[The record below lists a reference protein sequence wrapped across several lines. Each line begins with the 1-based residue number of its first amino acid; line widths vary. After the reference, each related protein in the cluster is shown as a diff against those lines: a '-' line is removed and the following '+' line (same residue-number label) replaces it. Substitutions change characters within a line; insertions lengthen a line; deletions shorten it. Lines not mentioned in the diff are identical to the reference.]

1 MKKLLAVA
9 ALLLVSSAAQAQYN
23 IEYGGKTIRIDP
35 DRGTVQIPGVYDN
48 TGRKGKRS
56 RDDDDYRDDA
66 RGRDDNR
73 NRDDARYRDRDD
85 NRNRDDARNRDDV
98 RDDDRDR
105 PRRRPQDARTRP
117 ANEP

>member
-1 MKKLLAVA
+1 MRKLLATA
-9 ALLLVSSAAQAQYN
+9 AFLLASTAAQAQYN
-23 IEYGGKTIRIDP
+23 FDYGGKTIRIDP

-56 RDDDDYRDDA
+56 RDDDDYRDDV

-85 NRNRDDARNRDDV
+85 NRNRDDTRNRDDSRT
-98 RDDDRDR
+98 RDD
-105 PRRRPQDARTRP
+105 
-117 ANEP
+117 